1 MSWKTELL
9 DLFGLN
15 KKSLVERWTDRV
27 FHAVEQAAGSVGG
40 ASDRAGEAAKTV
52 RASTRKRLGE
62 AGELAKVGTRA
73 GRKAVSGSVDAI
85 ARRAAE
91 IRERRGRRREERRE
105 ERRDLRQR
113 RRAVRSRA
121 PMRIDLRRAD
131 RIVLRGRRP
140 VDLRML
146 GGGRVRYRY
155 YERPGFLFR
164 VYLHLTGRRVWPP
177 R

>member
-1 MSWKTELL
+1 MNWKAELL
-9 DLFGLN
+9 DFLGLN
-15 KKSLVERWTDRV
+15 RKSLIERWTDRA
-27 FHAVEQAAGSVGG
+27 FHAVEQAAGSFGG
-40 ASDRAGEAAKTV
+40 ASERAGEAAKTV
-52 RASTRKRLGE
+52 RESTRKRLGE
-62 AGELAKVGTRA
+62 AGELAKAGTRA
-73 GRKAVSGSVDAI
+73 GRRAVSGSVDAI
-85 ARRAAE
+85 TRRAAE
-91 IRERRGRRREERRE
+91 IREQRERRREARRE
-105 ERRDLRQR
+105 VRQR
-113 RRAVRSRA
+113 RRTVQPRA

>member
-1 MSWKTELL
+1 MSWKADLL

-15 KKSLVERWTDRV
+15 RKSLIERWTDRV
-27 FHAVEQAAGSVGG
+27 FDAVGQAAGSVGG
-40 ASDRAGEAAKTV
+40 ASERAGEAAKTV
-52 RASTRKRLGE
+52 RDSTRKRLGE
-62 AGELAKVGTRA
+62 AGELAKAGTRA
-73 GRKAVSGSVDAI
+73 GRKAMAGSVDVI

-91 IRERRGRRREERRE
+91 IRERRERRRQEHRE
-105 ERRDLRQR
+105 VRER
-113 RRAVRSRA
+113 RRAVPSRA

-140 VDLRML
+140 VDLRMI

-155 YERPGFLFR
+155 YERPGFLLR

>member
-1 MSWKTELL
+1 MSWKAELL

-15 KKSLVERWTDRV
+15 KKSLIERWTDRA

-40 ASDRAGEAAKTV
+40 ASERAGDAARSV
-52 RASTRKRLGE
+52 RGSTRKRLDE
-62 AGELAKVGTRA
+62 AGELAKAGTRV
-73 GRKAVSGSVDAI
+73 GRRAVSGSVDAI

-91 IRERRGRRREERRE
+91 IREQRE
-105 ERRDLRQR
+105 R
-113 RRAVRSRA
+113 RRAARRDARERRQALRPRA

-131 RIVLRGRRP
+131 RVVLRGRRP
-140 VDLRML
+140 VDLRMI

-164 VYLHLTGRRVWPP
+164 AYLHLTGRRIWPP

>member
-1 MSWKTELL
+1 MSWKAELL

-15 KKSLVERWTDRV
+15 KKSLLERWTDRA

-40 ASDRAGEAAKTV
+40 ASERAGDAAKAV
-52 RASTRKRLGE
+52 RDSTRQRLGE
-62 AGELAKVGTRA
+62 AGELAKAGTRA

-85 ARRAAE
+85 GRRAAE
-91 IRERRGRRREERRE
+91 IRQQRERRREA
-105 ERRDLRQR
+105 RRDARER
-113 RRAVRSRA
+113 RRALRPRG

-140 VDLRML
+140 VDLRMI

-164 VYLHLTGRRVWPP
+164 AYLHLTGRKVWPP

>member
-1 MSWKTELL
+1 MSWKTDLL

-15 KKSLVERWTDRV
+15 RKSLIERWTDRV
-27 FHAVEQAAGSVGG
+27 FHAVEQAAGSFGG
-40 ASDRAGEAAKTV
+40 ASERAGEAAKTV
-52 RASTRKRLGE
+52 RETTRKRIDE
-62 AGELAKVGTRA
+62 AGELAKAGTRA
-73 GRKAVSGSVDAI
+73 GRRAVSGSVDAI

-91 IRERRGRRREERRE
+91 IREKRARRREAHRTVRQ
-105 ERRDLRQR
+105 QR
-113 RRAVRSRA
+113 RAARSRA
-121 PMRIDLRRAD
+121 PMRIDMSRAD

-140 VDLRML
+140 VDLRMV